1 MTLCYDSKGACLA
14 SFAINFWE
22 SSNNLLIFQTSHRTK
37 TSFVSVE
44 CLIILKDEENL
55 KEDGETTPL
64 EVARVSSNKH
74 ADLRTCSD
82 HPLIVLYNPKKVEYS
97 SRRKRRQIQNKH
109 TP

>member
-44 CLIILKDEENL
+44 
-55 KEDGETTPL
+55 
-64 EVARVSSNKH
+64 
-74 ADLRTCSD
+74 
-82 HPLIVLYNPKKVEYS
+82 
-97 SRRKRRQIQNKH
+97 
-109 TP
+109 